1 MTCIQIID
9 VEERLEMITLNEEK
23 KEEEYKAI
31 LETVIDKETR

>member
-9 VEERLEMITLNEEK
+9 VEERVEMITLNEEK